1 MKKKL
6 FYTFIFVGIIMQFYV
21 LTHNIVLHEMT
32 LRKGEVCRF
41 QTAPV
46 DPFDAFRGQYVALD
60 FNAFGEEGR
69 RGYFLS
75 DTDISGKWAY
85 LQIGTDTNGFAVVEN
100 TSQKRDL
107 PSPYLKVRISYCYED
122 SEYRENSEGKKEWVK
137 TGKYRVYC
145 HLPFTRYYMPE
156 HLAPEAEKAY
166 LEANRS
172 GKRNAAA
179 VVRVWKGKAVI
190 EDLEIEGMPVREFLK
205 KREAEKEKEKP

>member
-6 FYTFIFVGIIMQFYV
+6 FYAFIFIGIIAQFTV
-21 LTHNIVLHEMT
+21 LTSNIVLHEMT
-32 LRKGEVCRF
+32 LRKGTVCRF

-60 FNAFGEEGR
+60 FSMFER
-69 RGYFLS
+69 RNYFIS
-75 DTDISGKWAY
+75 GVEHSGKWIY
-85 LQIGTDTNGFAVVEN
+85 LQIGTDTNGFATVEN

-107 PSPYLKVRISYCYED
+107 PSPYLKVRVSYCRED

-145 HLPFTRYYMPE
+145 DLPFTRYYMPE
-156 HLAPEAEKAY
+156 RLAPEAEKAY

-172 GKRNAAA
+172 GKRDAAA
-179 VVRVWKGKAVI
+179 VVRVWKGRAVI

-205 KREAEKEKEKP
+205 KREAEKETP